1 MNLSTIK
8 NRLVVSVALF
18 LGLAL
23 GLTAIATYLYFK
35 QQTTRLIQQ
44 QQFTIASSIAA
55 GLDDKLTSAH
65 TTLIKATGHLSPE
78 LLKDPKKAQA
88 WLNNRIAMKSLFGSG
103 LFLFTPHGHLLV
115 ENPQL
120 PGRRGMDFSFRE
132 YYQKTVATGKPYIS
146 NPYPSTKH
154 GHPTIMMTAPI
165 FAADGHLIGILGGT
179 IDLLAK
185 DTIFQTITQTT
196 LGKTGYLYL
205 FSKDRINVFHHDPAR
220 TMKKDVLPGMN
231 LLFDKA
237 IEGFE
242 GSGETVN
249 SKGVRAITSFKHL
262 RTTDWILAAHLPV
275 AEAYQPV
282 RQFRTTFLAG
292 IVLVML
298 VAIAGTWL
306 LAGSITAGLTRL
318 ARRMEQI
325 DPHNLAHAEPI
336 PVSGNDEIV
345 QLATSFNSLL
355 AELAAVHHEQTTRQE
370 RQTLLFNSISESGL
384 GILLIDRQYLIRYMN
399 GQVKKFFG
407 DQTGKVCHT
416 TLGGSDTPCSY
427 CLFTEQLQTGTSF
440 STEISHPDGTVFNVV
455 AVPFTDTDGTPCMLE
470 LMRDVTEQSKAEQQ
484 LKESE
489 VNFRT
494 FFDSIDYFLFI
505 LDQHGLIVKIN
516 QTVLKRLGYTEEELL
531 GQHILMVHPTE
542 RRDEA
547 GRIVEGMLAGT
558 ELFCPVPLLCKNG
571 SQIPVETRVVAGVWN
586 GSPALFG
593 ITKDISD
600 LQESEEKFS
609 RAFRANPA
617 LMALSTVDNGI
628 YLDVNDAFLKILGFS
643 RSEVIG
649 KSSKEL
655 GLFHEYER
663 RNEMR
668 QLIDEQGSV
677 NNCKVII
684 HSKTGELHHGLFS
697 ADLIRLQQQ
706 DLLLTVMVDVTD
718 RVHAEEALVE
728 AMQAAESAN
737 HAKSEFLANMSHE
750 IRTPM
755 NGVLGMAE
763 LLNFTDL
770 TPEQQE
776 YLNCIK
782 VSGDNLLALINDI
795 LDLSKIEAG
804 KVELEYL
811 AFPLRKAVND
821 VIATQISNVHK
832 KRLQLQLNLDDNLP
846 EVVQGDQLRFK
857 QILLNLLSNAIKF
870 TEQGEITISGAL
882 LDHQQHQA
890 MVRITVTDTGIG
902 MTAEQQH
909 KVFAPFTQA
918 DNSTTRKFG
927 GTGLGLTICRQLAE
941 LMGGDISVESET
953 GKGSSFHL
961 NLPFGLSSRQTARL
975 AETAQ
980 KTSWSGPSLTIL
992 VVEDNQM
999 NLQFIT
1005 ELLKKLGLTTVTSV
1019 NGKQALERWQQGD
1032 IDLILMDIQMPVMGG
1047 EEALQQIR
1055 QREKESGSHTPIIA
1069 LTAHALRGDQERLLA
1084 AGFNGYLS
1092 KPLSLRTLLEE
1103 LERVMNIP

>member
-65 TTLIKATGHLSPE
+65 TTLIEATGHLSPE

-205 FSKDRINVFHHDPAR
+205 FSKDRINVFHHDPSR

-470 LMRDVTEQSKAEQQ
+470 LMRDVTEQSKAE
-484 LKESE
+484 
-489 VNFRT
+489 
-494 FFDSIDYFLFI
+494 
-505 LDQHGLIVKIN
+505 
-516 QTVLKRLGYTEEELL
+516 
-531 GQHILMVHPTE
+531 
-542 RRDEA
+542 
-547 GRIVEGMLAGT
+547 
-558 ELFCPVPLLCKNG
+558 
-571 SQIPVETRVVAGVWN
+571 
-586 GSPALFG
+586 
-593 ITKDISD
+593 
-600 LQESEEKFS
+600 
-609 RAFRANPA
+609 
-617 LMALSTVDNGI
+617 
-628 YLDVNDAFLKILGFS
+628 
-643 RSEVIG
+643 
-649 KSSKEL
+649 
-655 GLFHEYER
+655 
-663 RNEMR
+663 
-668 QLIDEQGSV
+668 
-677 NNCKVII
+677 
-684 HSKTGELHHGLFS
+684 
-697 ADLIRLQQQ
+697 
-706 DLLLTVMVDVTD
+706 
-718 RVHAEEALVE
+718 EALVE
-728 AMQAAESAN
+728 AMQVAESAN